1 MSRFDLRDISQRLAS
16 SRDVEAVVFEFLG
29 YLQSV
34 RSDWRAS
41 LAFYEVSQDALVNVC
56 TRAGSRLARREV
68 VIPVDQLPAR
78 LVRKFFHPSAF
89 FNAPDR
95 RSLLSHLFQ
104 NSPHYEPDPTEAP
117 ALRPLAP
124 PGWQSCVCLPLA
136 DREDLVAVLTI
147 TSDRKSAFPSK
158 VIGEILPLKSL
169 AALALAQHLHR
180 TSTHAAPPDVPPAP
194 ALARSTESWP
204 ERLRDLD
211 AHATALAQDN
221 QAKAQRL
228 EALTNEIERLDK
240 HSTLYQQELDRVKGQ
255 LVALEEQTAQATH
268 HLTEAYS
275 ELSTTQARAT
285 QLDRTL
291 GFMKD
296 VFQVLSQEHDPGEF
310 PRTFVSW
317 FCEHFGVERCSL
329 MLPDA
334 SGETLRIRVQQGIDG
349 ALAQQVKVRIG
360 QGIAGWV
367 AHNRKPLFV
376 RVKRDAQ
383 DVSHTNQEAYNSDSF
398 ISVPLVHNDRLAGV
412 MNLSNK
418 RGGEPFDDQDLDRAL
433 LAGALLAM
441 VIGGQ
446 EMVRRVAAWS

>member
-41 LAFYEVSQDALVNVC
+41 LAFYEVSQDALVSVC
-56 TRAGSRLARREV
+56 TRSGTRLARREV
-68 VIPVDQLPAR
+68 VIPVDELPAR

-117 ALRPLAP
+117 ALKALAV

-147 TSDRKSAFPSK
+147 ASDRKSAFPSK
-158 VIGEILPLKSL
+158 VVGEVLPLKSL
-169 AALALAQHLHR
+169 AALALVQHLHR
-180 TSTHAAPPDVPPAP
+180 ASARPSDATPAP
-194 ALARSTESWP
+194 AAAPSSGGDAWHDRM
-204 ERLRDLD
+204 RDLD

-228 EALTNEIERLDK
+228 EVLTNEIERLDK
-240 HSTLYQQELDRVKGQ
+240 HSTLYQQELERVKVQ
-255 LVALEEQTAQATH
+255 LMALEEQTAEATQQ
-268 HLTEAYS
+268 LSDAYS
-275 ELSTTQARAT
+275 ELSTAQTRAA
-285 QLDRTL
+285 QLDSTL

-296 VFQVLSQEHDPGEF
+296 VLQVLSQEHDPAEF
-310 PRTFVSW
+310 ARTFVGW

-334 SGETLRIRVQQGIDG
+334 SGETLRIREQQGIDG
-349 ALAQQVKVRIG
+349 ALARQVKVRIG

-367 AHNRKPLFV
+367 ALNRKPLFV
-376 RVKRDAQ
+376 RVKPDAQ
-383 DVSHTNQEAYNSDSF
+383 DVAHTHQDAYNSDSF

-433 LAGALLAM
+433 IAGALLAM